1 MREFTL
7 LNLGPFSQ
15 KLGLVNRP
23 Y

>member
-15 KLGLVNRP
+15 KLSLVNKP

>member
-1 MREFTL
+1 MPEFSL

-15 KLGLVNRP
+15 KLSLVNRP